1 VTQSTS
7 GELQAWPASGQLQE
21 LLAEKCGGYSNVR
34 SVTTKSNNRAPL
46 GGGHLLP
53 VEDHEGMSVV
63 GAAVCSVAAALEVPP
78 AATFLP

>member
-1 VTQSTS
+1 MSDLSPRNQITEHHQ
-7 GELQAWPASGQLQE
+7 
-21 LLAEKCGGYSNVR
+21 
-34 SVTTKSNNRAPL
+34 